1 MAEKPVTFR
10 TVFKRYRSQRRN
22 LKSYLLLALAF
33 LAISFVTVYLNS
45 TELAL
50 IGAVILVFVIF
61 PLIVVFAEYT
71 ALIESGAPAPRNS
84 RAYFDLYRNTYRSGR
99 LRHIFSLRNVIV
111 FLIYFL
117 VGMFV
122 AGLGMTLFIFFFD
135 KATYEQMF
143 NLMVEF
149 QSTTTPDALNILVSK
164 VETLLTPYLEGQ
176 MLAYNL
182 VATLGIIFIVIKGV
196 FNIYLSIFIEHR
208 PTTSFVVLRNTFI
221 NDAETKTALRR
232 VQTGIVLII
241 FTLYTI
247 LNVGGYFL
255 LKVINP
261 HGPLLLQA
269 ELLGLIALSVCL
281 PFVTRIS
288 FYLYHSL
295 MEKKRVQI
303 LRFAIVEL
311 REIIK
316 NPSLPAQ
323 TKEYITQVLKVR
335 EQEYAT
341 LTAVDGEH
349 KIVTEEVN
357 TGEEVEINEKNDPEN
372 E

>member
-1 MAEKPVTFR
+1 MAQKPVTFR
-10 TVFKRYRSQRRN
+10 IVFKRYRTQRRN
-22 LKSYLLLALAF
+22 FKSYLLLTLAF
-33 LAISFVTVYLNS
+33 LAISFVTIYLNS
-45 TELAL
+45 TDFAL

-99 LRHIFSLRNVIV
+99 LRYIFSFRNVIL

-117 VGMFV
+117 LGMFV
-122 AGLGMTLFIFFFD
+122 AGLGMTIFIYFFD
-135 KATYEQMF
+135 KVTYEQMF

-149 QSTTTPDALNILVSK
+149 QNTTTPDALNILVTK
-164 VETLLTPYLEGQ
+164 VETLLAPYLEGQ
-176 MLAYNL
+176 ILAYNL
-182 VATLGIIFIVIKGV
+182 VATLGIIFIIVKGV

-208 PTTSFVVLRNTFI
+208 PTTSFTVLRNTFI
-221 NDAETKTALRR
+221 NDAETKTGLRR
-232 VQTGIVLII
+232 VQTNTVLIV
-241 FTLYTI
+241 FTLYTV
-247 LNVGGYFL
+247 LNIGGYFL

-261 HGPLLLQA
+261 HGPLFLQA

-281 PFVTRIS
+281 PFVTRIT

-316 NPSLPAQ
+316 NPGLPAQ

-341 LTAVDGEH
+341 LTAVDSEH
-349 KIVTEEVN
+349 KVVTEEVDTDVEVN
-357 TGEEVEINEKNDPEN
+357 TNEKINPEN